1 MYLLLPRVVLVGEL
15 PHGPV
20 IHGAGDQGGPLPVHQ
35 PPACV
40 SLSHR
45 DPECGPVIPG
55 GGGAL
60 RAQPGAETLDTL
72 PAMTR
77 VRHHTWSAERL
88 KVLKLKE

>member
-20 IHGAGDQGGPLPVHQ
+20 IHGAGDQGGPRPVHQ
-35 PPACV
+35 PPPGV
-40 SLSHR
+40 RLTDR
-45 DPECGPVIPG
+45 DPECGPVMRG

-60 RAQPGAETLDTL
+60 GADTGAETLDTL

-77 VRHHTWSAERL
+77 VRHQTWSGE
-88 KVLKLKE
+88 EDTP